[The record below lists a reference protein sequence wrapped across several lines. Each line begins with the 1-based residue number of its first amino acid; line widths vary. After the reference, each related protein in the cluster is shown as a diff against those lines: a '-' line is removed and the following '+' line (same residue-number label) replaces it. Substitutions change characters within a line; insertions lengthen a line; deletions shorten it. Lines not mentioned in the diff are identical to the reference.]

1 MSFRGRPADEEF
13 PFTETLAAAAG
24 GATGAD
30 MGPCPIRR
38 CGRGLAALSGSEIAQ
53 TPDFQDFAMQDYSPS
68 ASVENAIALQK
79 FGVGQPVLRKEDDTL
94 VRGKGKY
101 TDDFDLPGQAYAW
114 FVRSS
119 HAHGIIKGIDTSAAK
134 AMPGVL
140 GVWTGA
146 DLVSAGYGPY
156 TCGLPLKSRDGTP
169 LLQTNRTALMS
180 DKVRYVG
187 DPAAFVVAETLAQAR
202 DAAEA
207 VVLDIEPLPAVTEAA
222 EAAKPGAPQLYGH
235 IPNNVALDYHYGD
248 AAKVEAAFAGAAHV
262 TKLDITN
269 TRVAVVAM
277 EPRAALASYD
287 KTSERYTI
295 QVPTQ
300 GVAGNRT
307 NLAKNLLRVAND
319 KVHLL
324 TANVGG
330 SFGMKNINYPEY
342 ICILHAAKSL
352 GRPVKWT
359 DERST
364 SFLSDSH
371 GRAQQIHA
379 ELALDAEGKF
389 LAVKVSGYGN
399 LGAYITGVAPSPLS
413 LNVGKNI
420 SSVYRTP
427 LLSVDIK
434 TVLTNTTLMGAYRGA
449 GRPEANYFMERLI
462 DRAAD
467 EMGIN
472 RLTLRKRNFIKP
484 AQMPFAASSGVTYDS
499 GDFHGVFNK
508 ALEISDHAGFAKR
521 KKESRKRGKLRG
533 IAVGSYLEVTAPP
546 GVELGKIV
554 FEDDGSVKLITGT
567 LDYGQG
573 HATPFAQVMADQLGV
588 PFEAVKLEQGD
599 SDLVHTGN
607 GTGGSRSITASGM
620 AIVEASKLVI
630 EKGKKAAAHLMEA
643 AEGDIEFAK
652 GRFTIAGTDRS
663 IDIMELA
670 RRLREGKMPDGVP
683 SSLDVDHTTKE
694 VPSTFPN
701 GCHVAEVEIDPETG
715 VMQIVRYTG
724 VNDFGTIVNPMLVA
738 GQLHGGVAQGIG
750 QALMEKVSYDS
761 SGQPI
766 TGSFMD
772 YAMPRAEDIPM
783 MAVGDHPVP
792 AKSNPLGTKGCGEA
806 GCAGSLSTIVN
817 AALDALSE
825 FGIAHIDMPLTS
837 ERIWR
842 AIQDA
847 KAKVA

>member
-1 MSFRGRPADEEF
+1 
-13 PFTETLAAAAG
+13 
-24 GATGAD
+24 
-30 MGPCPIRR
+30 
-38 CGRGLAALSGSEIAQ
+38 
-53 TPDFQDFAMQDYSPS
+53 MQDYTSS
-68 ASVENAIALQK
+68 NAQDNAIALQK
-79 FGVGQPVLRKEDDTL
+79 FGVGQPVRRKEDDTL

-101 TDDFDLPGQAYAW
+101 TDDFSLPGQVYAW
-114 FVRSS
+114 IVRSS
-119 HAHGIIKGIDTSAAK
+119 HAHGIIRGIDAEAAK

-146 DLVSAGYGPY
+146 HLASADYGPY
-156 TCGLPLKSRDGTP
+156 TCGLPLKSRDGSP
-169 LLQTNRTALMS
+169 LLQTNRPALVS
-180 DKVRYVG
+180 DKVRFVG
-187 DPAAFVVAETLAQAR
+187 DPVAFVVAETLAQAR
-202 DAAEA
+202 DAGEA
-207 VVLDIEPLPAVTEAA
+207 VVLDIDPLPAVTSAE
-222 EAAKPGAPQLYGH
+222 EAAKPGAPLLYDH
-235 IPNNVALDYHYGD
+235 IPNNVALDYHFGD
-248 AAKVEAAFAGAAHV
+248 AAKVDAAFAEAAHV
-262 TKLDITN
+262 TKLDIVN

-287 KTSERYTI
+287 RASERYTI

-300 GVAGNRT
+300 GVAGNRS
-307 NLAKNLLRVAND
+307 NLAKNLLKVPNE

-342 ICILHAAKSL
+342 ICILHAAKAL

-371 GRAQQIHA
+371 GRAQQIHC
-379 ELALDAEGKF
+379 ELALDGEGRF

-399 LGAYITGVAPSPLS
+399 LGAYITGVAPIPLS
-413 LNVGKNI
+413 MNVGKNLA
-420 SSVYRTP
+420 SVYRTP
-427 LLSVDIK
+427 LMSIDIK

-449 GRPEANYFMERLI
+449 GRPEANYFMERLV

-467 EMGIN
+467 EMGID

-499 GDFHGVFNK
+499 GDFHGVFSK
-508 ALEISDHAGFAKR
+508 ALEISDHAGFASR
-521 KKESRKRGKLRG
+521 KKESRKRGLLRG
-533 IAVGSYLEVTAPP
+533 IAIGSYLEVTAPP
-546 GVELGKIV
+546 GAELGKVV
-554 FEDDGSVKLITGT
+554 FEDDGSVRLITGT

-573 HATPFAQVMADQLGV
+573 HATPFAQVLCAELGV
-588 PFEAVKLEQGD
+588 PFESVKLEQGD
-599 SDLVHTGN
+599 SDVVHTGN

-620 AIVEASKLVI
+620 AIVEASKLIV
-630 EKGKKAAAHLMEA
+630 EKGKRAAAHLMEA
-643 AEGDIEFAK
+643 AEGDIEFGN

-663 IDIMELA
+663 IDIIELA
-670 RRLREGKMPDGVP
+670 RRLREGKMPEGVP
-683 SSLDVDHTTKE
+683 SSLDVDHTTE
-694 VPSTFPN
+694 GVPSTFPN

-715 VMQIVRYTG
+715 IVQIVRYTG

-750 QALMEKVSYDS
+750 QALMECVSYDS

-772 YAMPRAEDIPM
+772 YAMPRAGDIPV

-817 AALDALSE
+817 AVIDALSD
-825 FGIAHIDMPLTS
+825 FGIAHLDMPLTP
-837 ERIWR
+837 ERVWR

-847 KAKVA
+847 RTKVA

>member
-1 MSFRGRPADEEF
+1 
-13 PFTETLAAAAG
+13 
-24 GATGAD
+24 
-30 MGPCPIRR
+30 
-38 CGRGLAALSGSEIAQ
+38 
-53 TPDFQDFAMQDYSPS
+53 MQDYTSS
-68 ASVENAIALQK
+68 NTQDNAIALQK
-79 FGVGQPVLRKEDDTL
+79 FGVGQPVRRKEDDTL

-101 TDDFDLPGQAYAW
+101 TDDFSLPGQVYAW
-114 FVRSS
+114 IVRSS
-119 HAHGIIKGIDTSAAK
+119 HAHGIIRGIDTAAAK

-146 DLVSAGYGPY
+146 DLASADYGPY
-156 TCGLPLKSRDGTP
+156 TCGLPLKSRDGSP
-169 LLQTNRTALMS
+169 LLQTNRPALVS
-180 DKVRYVG
+180 DKVRFVG
-187 DPAAFVVAETLAQAR
+187 DPVAFVVAETLAQAR
-202 DAAEA
+202 DAGEA
-207 VVLDIEPLPAVTEAA
+207 VVLDIDPLPSVTSAE
-222 EAAKPGAPQLYGH
+222 EAAKPGAPQLYDH
-235 IPNNVALDYHYGD
+235 IPNNVALDYHFGD
-248 AAKVEAAFAGAAHV
+248 AAKVEAAFAEAAHV
-262 TKLDITN
+262 TRLDIVN

-287 KTSERYTI
+287 KASERYTI

-307 NLAKNLLRVAND
+307 TLAKNLLKVPNE

-342 ICILHAAKSL
+342 ICILHAAKVL
-352 GRPVKWT
+352 GRPVRWT

-364 SFLSDSH
+364 SFLSDNH
-371 GRAQQIHA
+371 GRAQQIHC
-379 ELALDAEGKF
+379 ELALDREGRF

-399 LGAYITGVAPSPLS
+399 LGAYISGVAPVPLS
-413 LNVGKNI
+413 LNIGKNLA
-420 SSVYRTP
+420 SVYRTP
-427 LLSVDIK
+427 LMSIDIK

-467 EMGIN
+467 EIGID
-472 RLTLRKRNFIKP
+472 RLTLRKRNFIEP

-499 GDFHGVFNK
+499 GDFHGVFSK
-508 ALEISDHAGFAKR
+508 ALDISDHAGFARR
-521 KKESRKRGKLRG
+521 KKESRKRGLLRG
-533 IAVGSYLEVTAPP
+533 IAIGCYLEVTAPP
-546 GVELGKIV
+546 GAELGKIV
-554 FEDDGSVKLITGT
+554 FEKDGSVRLITGT

-573 HATPFAQVMADQLGV
+573 HATPFAQVLCAELGV
-588 PFEAVKLEQGD
+588 PFESVKLEQGD
-599 SDLVHTGN
+599 SDIVHTGN

-620 AIVEASKLVI
+620 AIVEASKLII
-630 EKGKKAAAHLMEA
+630 EKGKRAAAHLMEA
-643 AEGDIEFAK
+643 AEGDIEFGH

-663 IDIMELA
+663 IDIIELA
-670 RRLREGKMPDGVP
+670 RRLREGQMPEGVP
-683 SSLDVDHTTKE
+683 SSLDVDHTTE
-694 VPSTFPN
+694 GVPSTFPN

-715 VMQIVRYTG
+715 IVQIVRYTG

-750 QALMEKVSYDS
+750 QALMECVSYDS

-772 YAMPRAEDIPM
+772 YAMPRAEDIPT

-817 AALDALSE
+817 AVIDALSE
-825 FGIAHIDMPLTS
+825 FGIAHIDMPLTP
-837 ERIWR
+837 ERVWR

>member
-1 MSFRGRPADEEF
+1 
-13 PFTETLAAAAG
+13 
-24 GATGAD
+24 
-30 MGPCPIRR
+30 
-38 CGRGLAALSGSEIAQ
+38 
-53 TPDFQDFAMQDYSPS
+53 MQDYTSS
-68 ASVENAIALQK
+68 NAQDNAIALQK
-79 FGVGQPVLRKEDDTL
+79 FGVGQPVRRKEDDTL

-101 TDDFDLPGQAYAW
+101 TDDFSLPGQAYAW
-114 FVRSS
+114 IVRSS
-119 HAHGIIKGIDTSAAK
+119 HAHGIIRGIDTAAAK

-146 DLVSAGYGPY
+146 DLASADYGPY
-156 TCGLPLKSRDGTP
+156 TCGLPLKSRDGSP
-169 LLQTNRTALMS
+169 LLQTNRAALVS
-180 DKVRYVG
+180 DKVRFVG
-187 DPAAFVVAETLAQAR
+187 DPVAFVVAETLAQAR
-202 DAAEA
+202 DAGEA
-207 VVLDIEPLPAVTEAA
+207 VVLDIDPLPSVTSAE
-222 EAAKPGAPQLYGH
+222 EAAKPGAPQLYDH

-248 AAKVEAAFAGAAHV
+248 AAKVAAAFAEAAHV
-262 TKLDITN
+262 TRLDIVN

-277 EPRAALASYD
+277 EPRAALASYH
-287 KTSERYTI
+287 KASERYTI

-300 GVAGNRT
+300 GVTGNRT
-307 NLAKNLLRVAND
+307 NLAKNLLKVPNE

-342 ICILHAAKSL
+342 ICILHAAKAL

-371 GRAQQIHA
+371 GRAQQIHC
-379 ELALDAEGKF
+379 ELALDREGRF

-399 LGAYITGVAPSPLS
+399 LGAYITGVAPIPLS
-413 LNVGKNI
+413 LNIGKNLA
-420 SSVYRTP
+420 SVYRTP
-427 LLSVDIK
+427 LMSVDIK

-467 EMGIN
+467 EMGID

-508 ALEISDHAGFAKR
+508 AVDISDHAGFAKR
-521 KKESRKRGKLRG
+521 KKESRKRGLLRG
-533 IAVGSYLEVTAPP
+533 IAIGCYLEVTAPP
-546 GVELGKIV
+546 GAELGKIV
-554 FEDDGSVKLITGT
+554 FEDDGSVRLITGT

-573 HATPFAQVMADQLGV
+573 HATPFAQVLCAELGV
-588 PFEAVKLEQGD
+588 PFDSVKLEQGD
-599 SDLVHTGN
+599 SDIVHTGN

-620 AIVEASKLVI
+620 AIVEASKLII
-630 EKGKKAAAHLMEA
+630 EKGKRAAAHLMEA
-643 AEGDIEFAK
+643 SESDIEFGH

-663 IDIMELA
+663 IDIIELA
-670 RRLREGKMPDGVP
+670 RRLREGKMPEGVP
-683 SSLDVDHTTKE
+683 SSLDVDHTTE
-694 VPSTFPN
+694 GVPSTFPN

-715 VMQIVRYTG
+715 IVQIVRYTG

-750 QALMEKVSYDS
+750 QALMECVSYDS
-761 SGQPI
+761 NGQPI

-772 YAMPRAEDIPM
+772 YAMPRAEDIPL

-806 GCAGSLSTIVN
+806 GCAGSISTIVN
-817 AALDALSE
+817 AVVDALSE
-825 FGIAHIDMPLTS
+825 FGIAHIDMPLTP
-837 ERIWR
+837 ERVWR

>member
-1 MSFRGRPADEEF
+1 
-13 PFTETLAAAAG
+13 
-24 GATGAD
+24 
-30 MGPCPIRR
+30 
-38 CGRGLAALSGSEIAQ
+38 
-53 TPDFQDFAMQDYSPS
+53 MQDQPSS
-68 ASVENAIALQK
+68 ASLETAIALQK
-79 FGVGQPVLRKEDDTL
+79 FGVGQPVRRKEDDTL

-101 TDDFDLPGQAYAW
+101 TDDFNLPGQAYAW
-114 FVRSS
+114 IVRSS
-119 HAHGIIKGIDTSAAK
+119 HAHGIIRGIDTSAAK

-146 DLVSAGYGPY
+146 DLASANYGPY

-169 LLQTNRTALMS
+169 LLQTNRTALMT

-187 DPAAFVVAETLAQAR
+187 DPVAFVVAQTLAQAR
-202 DAAEA
+202 DAGEA
-207 VVLDIEPLPAVTEAA
+207 VVLDIDPLPAVTSAE
-222 EAAKPGAPQLYGH
+222 EAAKPGAPQLYDH

-262 TKLDITN
+262 TRLDIVN

-287 KTSERYTI
+287 KASERYTI

-300 GVAGNRT
+300 GVSGNRT
-307 NLAKNLLRVAND
+307 NLAKNLLKVPNE

-342 ICILHAAKSL
+342 ICILHAAKAL

-371 GRAQQIHA
+371 GRAQQIHC
-379 ELALDAEGKF
+379 ELALDSDGKF

-413 LNVGKNI
+413 LNVGKNLA
-420 SSVYRTP
+420 SVYRTP
-427 LLSVDIK
+427 LMSVDIK

-499 GDFHGVFNK
+499 GDFQGVFNK
-508 ALEISDHAGFAKR
+508 ALEISDHEGFAKR

-554 FEDDGSVKLITGT
+554 FEADGSVRLTTGT

-573 HATPFAQVMADQLGV
+573 HATPFAQVLCAHLGV
-588 PFEAVKLEQGD
+588 PFENVKLEQGD
-599 SDLVHTGN
+599 SDVVHTGS

-620 AIVEASKLVI
+620 AIAEASKLVI
-630 EKGKKAAAHLMEA
+630 EKGKSAAAHLMEA
-643 AEGDIEFAK
+643 AEADIEFGN

-663 IDIMELA
+663 IDIIELA
-670 RRLREGKMPDGVP
+670 RRMREGKMPEGVP
-683 SSLDVDHTTKE
+683 SSLDVDHTTE
-694 VPSTFPN
+694 AVPSTFPN

-715 VMQIVRYTG
+715 IVQIVRYTG

-738 GQLHGGVAQGIG
+738 GQMHGGVAQGIG
-750 QALMEKVSYDS
+750 QALMECVNYDS

-772 YAMPRAEDIPM
+772 YALPRAEDIPM

-806 GCAGSLSTIVN
+806 GCAGSLATIVN
-817 AALDALSE
+817 AVLDALAE
-825 FGIAHIDMPLTS
+825 FGITHIDMPLTP
-837 ERIWR
+837 ERVWR

-847 KAKVA
+847 KAKAA

>member
-1 MSFRGRPADEEF
+1 
-13 PFTETLAAAAG
+13 
-24 GATGAD
+24 
-30 MGPCPIRR
+30 
-38 CGRGLAALSGSEIAQ
+38 
-53 TPDFQDFAMQDYSPS
+53 MQDYSPS

-101 TDDFDLPGQAYAW
+101 TDDFNLPGQAYAW
-114 FVRSS
+114 IVRSS

-146 DLVSAGYGPY
+146 DLDSAGYGPY
-156 TCGLPLKSRDGTP
+156 TCGLPLKNRDGTP
-169 LLQTNRTALMS
+169 LKQTNRTALMS

-187 DPAAFVVAETLAQAR
+187 DPVAFVVAETLTQAR
-202 DAAEA
+202 DAGEA
-207 VVLDIEPLPAVTEAA
+207 VVLDIEPLPAVTSAE
-222 EAAKPGAPQLYGH
+222 EAAKPGAPQLYDH

-248 AAKVEAAFAGAAHV
+248 AAKVEAAFASAAHV

-287 KTSERYTI
+287 KASERYTI

-307 NLAKNLLRVAND
+307 NLAKNLLKVPND

-342 ICILHAAKSL
+342 MCILHAAKAL

-379 ELALDAEGKF
+379 ELALDADGKF
-389 LAVKVSGYGN
+389 LAVKISGYGN

-499 GDFHGVFNK
+499 GDFQGVFNK
-508 ALEISDHAGFAKR
+508 ALEVSDHANFAKR

-573 HATPFAQVMADQLGV
+573 HATPFAQVMSDQLGV
-588 PFEAVKLEQGD
+588 PFEAVKLVQGD
-599 SDLVHTGN
+599 SDIVHTGN

-670 RRLREGKMPDGVP
+670 RRMREGRMPEGVP

-701 GCHVAEVEIDPETG
+701 GCHVAEVEIDPDTG
-715 VMQIVRYTG
+715 VVQIVRYTG

-738 GQLHGGVAQGIG
+738 GQMHGGVAQGIG
-750 QALMEKVSYDS
+750 QALMECVSYDS
-761 SGQPI
+761 SGQPV

-772 YAMPRAEDIPM
+772 YALPRAEDIPM
-783 MAVGDHPVP
+783 MVVGDHPVL

-817 AALDALSE
+817 AVLDALSE
-825 FGIAHIDMPLTS
+825 FGVKHIDMPLTS
-837 ERIWR
+837 ELIWR
-842 AIQDA
+842 TIQDA
-847 KAKVA
+847 RAKAA